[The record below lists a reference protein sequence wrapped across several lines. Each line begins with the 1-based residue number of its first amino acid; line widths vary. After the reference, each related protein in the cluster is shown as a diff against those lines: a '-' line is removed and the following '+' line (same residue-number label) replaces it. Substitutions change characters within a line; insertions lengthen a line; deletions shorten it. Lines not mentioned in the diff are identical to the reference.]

1 MKNLDWQHCVRPF
14 AMISAIL
21 FTGFVHSHSCG
32 AQEVAHKSVEN
43 ILYRSDDGSLT
54 DSMRDKCRLDL
65 QYPTGGPGFA
75 TIVWFHGGGL
85 TGGERSIPKALLRKD
100 LAVVAVSYRL
110 HPAAKAPEYI
120 EDAAAAVAWVF
131 QHIGEYGGS
140 PDRIVVSGHSAG
152 GYLAAMVGL
161 DKRWLAAHEVDAD
174 RLAGLAP
181 ISGQMITHF
190 TIRKE
195 AGVEETR
202 PVIDEYAPLNH
213 IRKDAMP
220 ILLVTGDRE
229 QEMLGRYE
237 ENAYAWRMLKVA
249 GHTRVSLHELRG
261 YDHGQMVQP
270 AFPVLLQFV
279 DQVTKIQAQ

>member
-1 MKNLDWQHCVRPF
+1 MQIHCAQRAVMPLVIV
-14 AMISAIL
+14 AMIIVGGIGSNP
-21 FTGFVHSHSCG
+21 CN
-32 AQEVAHKSVEN
+32 AQETAHKTIKN
-43 ILYRSDDGSLT
+43 ILYRSDDGQLS
-54 DSMRDKCRLDL
+54 DGMREKCRLDVL
-65 QYPTGGPGFA
+65 YPADVPDFA

-85 TGGERSIPKALLRKD
+85 TGGERSIPKALVRKD

-120 EDAAAAVAWVF
+120 EDAAAAVAWVH
-131 QHIGEYGGS
+131 QNINQYGGS

-152 GYLAAMVGL
+152 GYLAAIIGL
-161 DKRWLAAHEVDAD
+161 DKRWLAAHKLDAD

-195 AGVEETR
+195 AGIEDTR

-213 IRKDAMP
+213 VRKDAPP

-229 QEMLGRYE
+229 QEMPGRYE
-237 ENAYAWRMLKVA
+237 ENAYAWRMLTVV
-249 GHTRVSLHELRG
+249 GHPRVSLHELRG

-270 AFPVLLQFV
+270 AFPLLLQFV
-279 DQVTKIQAQ
+279 DQVTKSQSP